1 MTESVEQAIQPYINA
16 VTAKKAI
23 DVMALD
29 VRKQTS
35 YTDIIIIAG
44 GQSGRQVTAIGEFV
58 RRELRK
64 QGIKPLGVEGL
75 KEGQWVLMDYGHVII
90 HLFHEDIRKFY
101 DLEGLWSDARRLKI
115 GRP

>member
-1 MTESVEQAIQPYINA
+1 MTGSIEQAIQPYIKA
-16 VTAKKAI
+16 VTAKKAV

-44 GQSGRQVTAIGEFV
+44 GQSSRQVTAVGEFV
-58 RRELRK
+58 RRELRT

-75 KEGQWVLMDYGHVII
+75 KEGQWVLMDYGHVVI
-90 HLFHEDIRKFY
+90 HLFHEDVRKFY
-101 DLEGLWSDARRLKI
+101 DLEGLWADARRLNI
-115 GRP
+115 DQP